1 MLSLYSLQIYYREEN
16 STMSNHNSSILQNLL
31 QEALD
36 RKVRVIFTNGFQLR
50 GILKKF
56 DSTHLMLDSSRYAEY
71 NTAVIAIDA
80 IATFVPEE
88 K

>member
-1 MLSLYSLQIYYREEN
+1 MAYKFINREEN
-16 STMSNHNSSILQNLL
+16 IIMLNHNSNSILQDLL
-31 QEALD
+31 QRSLE

-56 DSTHLMLDSSRYAEY
+56 DSTHLMLDCSRYAEY
-71 NTAVIAIDA
+71 NTAVIAINA

-88 K
+88 TK